1 MIEQLNAKWNAPLVE
16 WENDARLEAEKG
28 AKPRAPQAAK
38 FDDVKEDTQL
48 S

>member
-1 MIEQLNAKWNAPLVE
+1 MGERP
-16 WENDARLEAEKG
+16 EAEKG

-38 FDDVKEDTQL
+38 FDDVKEDIQL